1 MNRKKAERVINEF
14 FDKNPDMIS
23 ATTIAGSY
31 RRGKQEGLHDVDFLI
46 VDEEMAGQRKREV
59 FLDEPV
65 DLVYTSERA
74 FGPALLYLTGPK
86 FFNIRTR
93 SRANQFG
100 FKLNQYGLFKEDE
113 RVDNNTEEGIL
124 ELLKMWREPEDR
136 L

>member
-1 MNRKKAERVINEF
+1 MNREKAEIVINEF
-14 FDKNPDMIS
+14 FDKNPDMLS
-23 ATTIAGSY
+23 LTTIAGSY

-46 VDEEMAGQRKREV
+46 VDEEMAGKRKREE
-59 FLDEPV
+59 FLGEPV
-65 DLVYTSERA
+65 DLVYTSEEA

-100 FKLNQYGLFKEDE
+100 FKLNQYGLFNGDA
-113 RVDNNTEEGIL
+113 RIDNNTEYGIL
-124 ELLKMWREPEDR
+124 ELLKMWREPKDR